1 MIDAVRRRLRE
12 AEMVL
17 AAVGL
22 PQQVEEKL
30 YAETHV

>member
-1 MIDAVRRRLRE
+1 MADAVRKRLRE

-22 PQQVEEKL
+22 PQQVEEKP
-30 YAETHV
+30 YVETHV